1 MKILCVALITIGLLV
16 SLSAC
21 TPSSSGSLEYEY
33 AVDVVS
39 SASDS
44 RVDLNE
50 LQSVLDERGLE
61 GWQLVTLG
69 QAVVNN
75 DAGTI
80 AIFQRIITDD

>member
-1 MKILCVALITIGLLV
+1 MKILCVGLIFTGLLV
-16 SLSAC
+16 SLLAC
-21 TPSSSGSLEYEY
+21 MPSSSSSIEYEY
-33 AVDVVS
+33 VVDVVS

-50 LQSVLDERGLE
+50 LQSVLDERGLD

-69 QAVVNN
+69 EAVVNN
-75 DAGTI
+75 NASTI